1 MEKIF
6 FIKNGD
12 LSEVNK
18 LLQTGYYQVKS
29 INPVSQS
36 VGGSSDLTAEGNVYA
51 YVVVKQL

>member
-18 LLQTGYYQVKS
+18 LLQTGDYEVKS

-36 VGGSSDLTAEGNVYA
+36 VGGSSDVFLEGEVYA
-51 YVVVKQL
+51 YVVVKRL

>member
-6 FIKNGD
+6 FIENGD

-18 LLQTGYYQVKS
+18 LLQTGDYEVKS

-36 VGGSSDLTAEGNVYA
+36 VGGSSDFTAEGNVYA
-51 YVVVKQL
+51 YVVVKRL